1 MNKNVIDEFK
11 IDGRNKILISP
22 DKKNVIKSNSY
33 FFLLQRNDELYDGQG
48 KIMNH
53 KDYLLINKEP
63 IKMRGYQIFMFVLV
77 YLILLFL
84 LLWRLSTPAKE
95 VNIPTKKDDI
105 QVNYNSAE
113 DLYSDSTT
121 SIQERNYYEF
131 LYHKE

>member
-1 MNKNVIDEFK
+1 M
-11 IDGRNKILISP
+11 
-22 DKKNVIKSNSY
+22 IKSNSY

-48 KIMNH
+48 RIMNH

-77 YLILLFL
+77 YLILFFL

-95 VNIPTKKDDI
+95 VNIPTKKDIIKVD
-105 QVNYNSAE
+105 Y
-113 DLYSDSTT
+113 YSPKDFYIDSTI
-121 SIQERNYYEF
+121 SIKERNYYEF

>member
-1 MNKNVIDEFK
+1 MNENVLDEFK

-48 KIMNH
+48 RIMNH

-77 YLILLFL
+77 YLILFFL

-95 VNIPTKKDDI
+95 VNIPTKKDIIKVD
-105 QVNYNSAE
+105 Y
-113 DLYSDSTT
+113 YSPKDFYIDSTI
-121 SIQERNYYEF
+121 SIKERNYYEF